1 MITLI
6 DLEYAKLRQRELLS
20 EGHGARLPEPVEPRG
35 PSRTARVLRALAG
48 WLSRPLEVAEE
59 DQPWPL
65 LERYPYGPRP

>member
-1 MITLI
+1 MIMLI

-20 EGHGARLPEPVEPRG
+20 EGHRATLPEPVRPRG
-35 PSRTARVLRALAG
+35 PSRTARLLRALAS
-48 WLSRPLEVAEE
+48 WLSRPLDVAEE